1 MEEICC
7 AEGQSC
13 LLRSP
18 IQMAESLKLL
28 NYFCFVMLM
37 VLARCDVRTVTINYF
52 CFVML
57 IVVARCDVRTTTII
71 LLPFNL

>member
-1 MEEICC
+1 
-7 AEGQSC
+7 
-13 LLRSP
+13 
-18 IQMAESLKLL
+18 MAESLELL
-28 NYFCFVMLM
+28 NYLCFVMFML
-37 VLARCDVRTVTINYF
+37 LARCDVRTMTINYF